1 MFQCYIYIYIY
12 IYIYYDI
19 SNIEEEYKIGYLL
32 NTLISIAYG
41 VNQYIYIYIYIYIYK
56 YNDLNVRIKI

>member
-41 VNQYIYIYIYIYIYK
+41 VNQYIYIYIYIYI
-56 YNDLNVRIKI
+56 